1 MINFFRKVRQNLLSD
16 GNTVKPS
23 ITAGRYLKYA
33 IGEIVLVVIGILIA
47 LQVNNWN
54 QDRIAKKDAEIF
66 LDRLKQDLLNERTV
80 LNERVKYYSKVHQHA
95 KNVANT
101 LSYQPDSLGSQFL
114 IDAYQASQIWMYR
127 NLRDTYDELI
137 STGNIKLIPNKDL
150 RKRIGLYYDETD
162 VYIKIWYKETDYRD
176 LVRSYIPFDVQEKI
190 GKACEIW
197 TEIDQE
203 IGGNAI
209 IDDCKPNLTKGE
221 IERGVELFKHNNL
234 IQNNTLLLAAN
245 RQISDLYQKIG
256 LYQRKLNGNEELLK
270 LLEESN
276 S

>member
-1 MINFFRKVRQNLLSD
+1 MIKIFRKIRQRLLIENKFRS
-16 GNTVKPS
+16 
-23 ITAGRYLKYA
+23 YLPYA

-101 LSYQPDSLGSQFL
+101 LSNQPDSLGSQFL

-162 VYIKIWYKETDYRD
+162 VYIKIWYKETHYRD

-209 IDDCKPNLTKGE
+209 IDDCKPNLTEGE
-221 IERGVELFKHNNL
+221 IQRSVALFKHNKL

-270 LLEESN
+270 LLHMSN
-276 S
+276 P